1 VIVLACAC
9 EAAAAG
15 ADGLRSYRIFL
26 TDGTPLV
33 SYGEFSRANGRVVFT
48 VPIGSPSN
56 PDALRI
62 VTLPDS
68 VVDWERTNR
77 YTDAVRYQQ
86 YASTRGEEDYV
97 VLTAAV
103 ARALGDMAFAPD
115 ANGKLLI
122 AAEIRRQLIEWPSS
136 HLGYRAG
143 DVRELTAIIE
153 EAISD
158 VRADFGQ
165 HAFDLSL
172 VAVVE
177 PPAERLLPEPTLM
190 DSVDSAST
198 VARLTD
204 EPRARMSLQQ
214 SILSVLEGPRRNVP
228 RSWLSSTKRTLKRGI
243 EREVTLDRQY
253 SELAARSLGAAAQYE
268 VRGDVRALDRL
279 VADVREEDGRLGYQR
294 PNDVTTLLA
303 SLAARTESARAV
315 RLAAD
320 RWEYRKKTFAA
331 YRDQI
336 YGSFD
341 KFGGVVAD
349 IGAVRDL
356 SGPNLR
362 QLPKTDKRISAIEV
376 GLLPLDPPAGLR
388 PAHDMLLSSVRLM
401 REAVR
406 LRRVA
411 AASGEMSVAENA
423 SAAAAGSLLLLD
435 LARAHIDDF
444 FRRPALP

>member
-1 VIVLACAC
+1 
-9 EAAAAG
+9 
-15 ADGLRSYRIFL
+15 
-26 TDGTPLV
+26 
-33 SYGEFSRANGRVVFT
+33 
-48 VPIGSPSN
+48 
-56 PDALRI
+56 
-62 VTLPDS
+62 
-68 VVDWERTNR
+68 
-77 YTDAVRYQQ
+77 
-86 YASTRGEEDYV
+86 
-97 VLTAAV
+97 
-103 ARALGDMAFAPD
+103 
-115 ANGKLLI
+115 
-122 AAEIRRQLIEWPSS
+122 
-136 HLGYRAG
+136 
-143 DVRELTAIIE
+143 
-153 EAISD
+153 
-158 VRADFGQ
+158 
-165 HAFDLSL
+165 
-172 VAVVE
+172 
-177 PPAERLLPEPTLM
+177 
-190 DSVDSAST
+190 
-198 VARLTD
+198 
-204 EPRARMSLQQ
+204 
-214 SILSVLEGPRRNVP
+214 VP